1 MPVRAASS
9 DSCSRSRP
17 TASSQRLPK
26 TVVAVL
32 CLTLAL
38 AWFSKSRCLL
48 VDAGWQNGEEYRGW
62 CYTDIYP
69 LWFVERLNA
78 GAVPYLDHPVEYPVL
93 TGAWM
98 WLANQ
103 VAAVLPPD
111 VQGQAFLQV
120 TIAMAAACLAGT
132 LVLLHRMGLPPRRLL
147 WYAAAPTLVLCAFVN
162 WDALPVLLS
171 TAAIW
176 LHREDRD
183 VAAGVAAGLG
193 TAAKLYP
200 ALLVGLVV
208 VARLRQ
214 RRPRAALAHASAA
227 VAVWLAV
234 NLPVYLAAP
243 EGWGRFLELSRTR
256 PADHD
261 SLYRIIEVELRS
273 TSFDVPTLNLVTA
286 ALFIVAAS
294 AVLIVG
300 VRRRPPADTWQLFL
314 PLLIAF
320 LLTSKVYSPQFS
332 LWLLPLLALALPRPT
347 PFLWFCAADAAVFLV
362 RFPWL
367 GGRQGFTP
375 APGYGVFAVT
385 IAVRAAVL
393 AWIAWLAVRERP
405 DWGGAVHTDGPA
417 ASPTGRH
424 APAGHRPH
432 PHPA

>member
-1 MPVRAASS
+1 VPANAAPPTSGTRRPASS
-9 DSCSRSRP
+9 K
-17 TASSQRLPK
+17 RLPRA
-26 TVVAVL
+26 VVAVL

-48 VDAGWQNGEEYRGW
+48 FDAGWQDGEQYRGW

-69 LWFVERLNA
+69 LWFVERLDA

-103 VAAVLPPD
+103 VARVLPAEA
-111 VQGQAFLQV
+111 QGQAFLQV
-120 TIAMAAACLAGT
+120 TMAMAAACLAAT
-132 LVLLHRMGLPPRRLL
+132 LALLHRMGLPPRRLL

-162 WDALPVLLS
+162 WDALPVMLA

-193 TAAKLYP
+193 AAAKLYP
-200 ALLVGLVV
+200 ALLVSLVV
-208 VARLRQ
+208 LARLRQ
-214 RRPRAALAHASAA
+214 RRPRAALAHAGAA
-227 VAVWLAV
+227 VGVWLAV

-243 EGWGRFLELSRTR
+243 EGWSRFLQLSRSR

-273 TSFDVPTLNLVTA
+273 SQFDVPTLNLVTA
-286 ALFIVAAS
+286 VLFVGAAA

-300 VRRRPPADTWQLFL
+300 VRRRPPAHTWQLFL

-332 LWLLPLLALALPRPT
+332 LWLLPLLALALPRRT
-347 PFLWFCAADAAVFLV
+347 PFLLFCAADAAVFLV

-405 DWGGAVHTDGPA
+405 AWDGTAAAAEGRSGPQPA
-417 ASPTGRH
+417 
-424 APAGHRPH
+424 
-432 PHPA
+432 

>member
-1 MPVRAASS
+1 MPANAAPPTSGTRRPASS
-9 DSCSRSRP
+9 K
-17 TASSQRLPK
+17 RLPRA
-26 TVVAVL
+26 VVAVL

-48 VDAGWQNGEEYRGW
+48 FDAGWQDGEQYRGW

-69 LWFVERLNA
+69 LWFVERLDA

-103 VAAVLPPD
+103 IARVLPAEA
-111 VQGQAFLQV
+111 QGQAFLQV
-120 TIAMAAACLAGT
+120 TMAMAAACLAAT
-132 LVLLHRMGLPPRRLL
+132 LALLHRMGLPPRRLL

-162 WDALPVLLS
+162 WDALPVMLA

-193 TAAKLYP
+193 AAAKLYP
-200 ALLVGLVV
+200 ALLVSLVV
-208 VARLRQ
+208 LARLRQ
-214 RRPRAALAHASAA
+214 RRPRAALAHAGAA
-227 VAVWLAV
+227 VGVWLAV

-243 EGWGRFLELSRTR
+243 EGWSRFLQLSRSR

-273 TSFDVPTLNLVTA
+273 SQFDVPTLNLVTA
-286 ALFIVAAS
+286 VLFVGAAA

-300 VRRRPPADTWQLFL
+300 VRRRPPAHTWQLFL

-332 LWLLPLLALALPRPT
+332 LWLLPLLALALPRRT
-347 PFLWFCAADAAVFLV
+347 PFLLFCAADAAVFLV

-405 DWGGAVHTDGPA
+405 AWDGTAAAAEGRSGPQPA
-417 ASPTGRH
+417 
-424 APAGHRPH
+424 
-432 PHPA
+432 

>member
-1 MPVRAASS
+1 VPANAAPPTSGTRRPASS
-9 DSCSRSRP
+9 K
-17 TASSQRLPK
+17 RLPRA
-26 TVVAVL
+26 VVAVL
-32 CLTLAL
+32 CLALAL

-48 VDAGWQNGEEYRGW
+48 FDAGWQDGEQYRGW

-69 LWFVERLNA
+69 LWFVERLDA

-103 VAAVLPPD
+103 VARVLPAEA
-111 VQGQAFLQV
+111 QGQAFLQV
-120 TIAMAAACLAGT
+120 TMAMAAACLAAT
-132 LVLLHRMGLPPRRLL
+132 LALLHRMGLPPRRLL

-162 WDALPVLLS
+162 WDALPVMLA

-193 TAAKLYP
+193 AAAKLYP
-200 ALLVGLVV
+200 ALLVSLVV
-208 VARLRQ
+208 LARLRQ
-214 RRPRAALAHASAA
+214 RRPRAALAHAGAA
-227 VAVWLAV
+227 VGVWLAV

-243 EGWGRFLELSRTR
+243 EGWSRFLQLSRSR

-273 TSFDVPTLNLVTA
+273 SQFDVPTLNLVTA
-286 ALFIVAAS
+286 VLFVGAAA

-300 VRRRPPADTWQLFL
+300 VRRRPPAHTWQLFL

-332 LWLLPLLALALPRPT
+332 LWLLPLLALALPRRT
-347 PFLWFCAADAAVFLV
+347 PFLLFCAADAAVFLV

-405 DWGGAVHTDGPA
+405 AWDGTAAAAEGRSGPQPA
-417 ASPTGRH
+417 
-424 APAGHRPH
+424 
-432 PHPA
+432 

>member
-1 MPVRAASS
+1 MPARAASS

-17 TASSQRLPK
+17 TASSRPLPK
-26 TVVAVL
+26 AVVAVA

-38 AWFSKSRCLL
+38 AWFSKARCLL
-48 VDAGWQNGEEYRGW
+48 VDAGWQNGEQYRGW

-69 LWFVERLNA
+69 LWFVERLDT

-103 VAAVLPPD
+103 VAGILPPA

-120 TIAMAAACLAGT
+120 TMAMAAACLAGT

-147 WYAAAPTLVLCAFVN
+147 WYAAAPTLVLGAFVN
-162 WDALPVLLS
+162 WDALPVVLS

-193 TAAKLYP
+193 AAAKLYP

-214 RRPRAALAHASAA
+214 RRPGAALAHAGAA
-227 VAVWLAV
+227 AAVWLAV

-243 EGWGRFLELSRTR
+243 EGWSRFLQLSRTR

-286 ALFIVAAS
+286 ALFAVAAA

-332 LWLLPLLALALPRPT
+332 LWLLPLLALALPRLS

-367 GGRQGFTP
+367 GGRQGLTP

-385 IAVRAAVL
+385 IGLRAVVL
-393 AWIAWLAVRERP
+393 VWIAWLAVRERP
-405 DWGGAVHTDGPA
+405 EWDAVRSTPTA
-417 ASPTGRH
+417 EPLQPPCSSPTSGGRQ
-424 APAGHRPH
+424 PA
-432 PHPA
+432 

>member
-1 MPVRAASS
+1 MPANAAPPTSGTRRPASS
-9 DSCSRSRP
+9 K
-17 TASSQRLPK
+17 RLPRA
-26 TVVAVL
+26 VVAVL

-48 VDAGWQNGEEYRGW
+48 FDAGWQDGEQYRGW

-69 LWFVERLNA
+69 LWFVERLDA

-103 VAAVLPPD
+103 VARVLPAEA
-111 VQGQAFLQV
+111 QGQAFLQV
-120 TIAMAAACLAGT
+120 TMAMAAACLAAT
-132 LVLLHRMGLPPRRLL
+132 LALLHRMGLPPRRLL

-162 WDALPVLLS
+162 WDALPVMLA

-193 TAAKLYP
+193 AAAKLYP
-200 ALLVGLVV
+200 ALLVSLVV
-208 VARLRQ
+208 LARLRQ
-214 RRPRAALAHASAA
+214 RRPRAALAHAGAA
-227 VAVWLAV
+227 VGVWLAV

-243 EGWGRFLELSRTR
+243 EGWSRFLQLSRSR

-273 TSFDVPTLNLVTA
+273 SQFDVPTLNLVTA
-286 ALFIVAAS
+286 VLFVGAAA

-300 VRRRPPADTWQLFL
+300 VRRRPPAHTWQLFL

-332 LWLLPLLALALPRPT
+332 LWLLPLLALALPRRT
-347 PFLWFCAADAAVFLV
+347 PFLLFCAADAAVFLV

-405 DWGGAVHTDGPA
+405 AWDGTAAAAEGRSGPQPA
-417 ASPTGRH
+417 
-424 APAGHRPH
+424 
-432 PHPA
+432 

>member
-1 MPVRAASS
+1 VPANAAPPTSGARRPASS
-9 DSCSRSRP
+9 K
-17 TASSQRLPK
+17 RLPRA
-26 TVVAVL
+26 VVAVL

-48 VDAGWQNGEEYRGW
+48 FDAGWQDGEQYRGW

-69 LWFVERLNA
+69 LWFVERLDA

-103 VAAVLPPD
+103 IARVLPAEA
-111 VQGQAFLQV
+111 QGQAFLQV
-120 TIAMAAACLAGT
+120 TMAMAAACLAAT
-132 LVLLHRMGLPPRRLL
+132 LALLHRMGLPPRRLL

-162 WDALPVLLS
+162 WDALPVMLA

-193 TAAKLYP
+193 AAAKLYP
-200 ALLVGLVV
+200 ALLVSLVV
-208 VARLRQ
+208 LARLRQ
-214 RRPRAALAHASAA
+214 RRPRAALAHAGAA
-227 VAVWLAV
+227 VGVWLAV

-243 EGWGRFLELSRTR
+243 EGWSRFLQLSRSR

-273 TSFDVPTLNLVTA
+273 SQFDVPTLNLVTA
-286 ALFIVAAS
+286 VLFVGAAA

-300 VRRRPPADTWQLFL
+300 VRRRPPAHTWQLFL

-332 LWLLPLLALALPRPT
+332 LWLLPLLALALPRRT
-347 PFLWFCAADAAVFLV
+347 PFLLFCAADAAVFLV

-405 DWGGAVHTDGPA
+405 AWDGTAAAAEGRSGPQPA
-417 ASPTGRH
+417 
-424 APAGHRPH
+424 
-432 PHPA
+432 

>member
-1 MPVRAASS
+1 
-9 DSCSRSRP
+9 
-17 TASSQRLPK
+17 
-26 TVVAVL
+26 VAVL

-103 VAAVLPPD
+103 VAGVLPPD

-162 WDALPVLLS
+162 WDALPVMLA

-183 VAAGVAAGLG
+183 IAAGVAAGLG

-200 ALLVGLVV
+200 ALIVGLVV
-208 VARLRQ
+208 LARLRQ
-214 RRPRAALAHASAA
+214 HRPGAALGHAGAA
-227 VAVWLAV
+227 AGVWLAV

-243 EGWGRFLELSRTR
+243 DGWGRFLQLSRTR

-273 TSFDVPTLNLVTA
+273 TSFDVPTLNLVTM
-286 ALFIVAAS
+286 ALFVVAAA
-294 AVLIVG
+294 AVLAVG
-300 VRRRPPADTWQLFL
+300 IRRRPPADTWQLFL

-332 LWLLPLLALALPRPT
+332 LWLLPLLALALPRRA

-385 IAVRAAVL
+385 IAVRAVVL
-393 AWIAWLAVRERP
+393 AWIAWLVVRERP
-405 DWGGAVHTDGPA
+405 GDDAPPHSQPA
-417 ASPTGRH
+417 
-424 APAGHRPH
+424 
-432 PHPA
+432 

>member
-1 MPVRAASS
+1 MPANAAPPTSGARRPASS
-9 DSCSRSRP
+9 K
-17 TASSQRLPK
+17 RLPRA
-26 TVVAVL
+26 VVAVL

-48 VDAGWQNGEEYRGW
+48 FDAGWQDGEQYRGW

-69 LWFVERLNA
+69 LWFVERLDA

-103 VAAVLPPD
+103 VARVLPAEA
-111 VQGQAFLQV
+111 QGQAFLQV
-120 TIAMAAACLAGT
+120 TMAMAAACLAAT
-132 LVLLHRMGLPPRRLL
+132 LALLHRMGLPPRRLL

-162 WDALPVLLS
+162 WDALPVMLA

-193 TAAKLYP
+193 AAAKLYP
-200 ALLVGLVV
+200 ALLVSLVV
-208 VARLRQ
+208 LARLRQ
-214 RRPRAALAHASAA
+214 RRPRAALAHAGAA
-227 VAVWLAV
+227 VGVWLAV

-243 EGWGRFLELSRTR
+243 EGWSRFLQLSRSR

-273 TSFDVPTLNLVTA
+273 SQFDVPTLNLVTA
-286 ALFIVAAS
+286 VLFVGAAA

-300 VRRRPPADTWQLFL
+300 VRRRPPAHTWQLFL

-332 LWLLPLLALALPRPT
+332 LWLLPLLALALPRRT
-347 PFLWFCAADAAVFLV
+347 PFLLFCAADAAVFLV

-405 DWGGAVHTDGPA
+405 AWDGTAAAAEGRSGPQPA
-417 ASPTGRH
+417 
-424 APAGHRPH
+424 
-432 PHPA
+432 

>member
-1 MPVRAASS
+1 
-9 DSCSRSRP
+9 
-17 TASSQRLPK
+17 
-26 TVVAVL
+26 VAVL

>member
-1 MPVRAASS
+1 VPANAAPPTSGARRPASS
-9 DSCSRSRP
+9 K
-17 TASSQRLPK
+17 RLPRA
-26 TVVAVL
+26 VVAVL

-48 VDAGWQNGEEYRGW
+48 FDAGWQDGEQYRGW

-69 LWFVERLNA
+69 LWFVERLDA

-103 VAAVLPPD
+103 VARVLPAEA
-111 VQGQAFLQV
+111 QGQAFLQV
-120 TIAMAAACLAGT
+120 TMAMAAACLAAT
-132 LVLLHRMGLPPRRLL
+132 LALLHRMGLPPRRLL

-162 WDALPVLLS
+162 WDALPVMLA

-193 TAAKLYP
+193 AAAKLYP
-200 ALLVGLVV
+200 ALLVSLVV
-208 VARLRQ
+208 LARLRQ
-214 RRPRAALAHASAA
+214 RRPRAALAHAGAA
-227 VAVWLAV
+227 VGVWLAV

-243 EGWGRFLELSRTR
+243 EGWSRFLQLSRSR

-273 TSFDVPTLNLVTA
+273 SQFDVPTLNLVTA
-286 ALFIVAAS
+286 VLFVGAAA

-300 VRRRPPADTWQLFL
+300 VRRRPPAHTWQLFL

-332 LWLLPLLALALPRPT
+332 LWLLPLLALALPRRT
-347 PFLWFCAADAAVFLV
+347 PFLLFCAADAAVFLV

-405 DWGGAVHTDGPA
+405 AWDGTAAAAEGRSGPQPA
-417 ASPTGRH
+417 
-424 APAGHRPH
+424 
-432 PHPA
+432 

>member
-1 MPVRAASS
+1 MPANAAPPTSGARRPASS
-9 DSCSRSRP
+9 K
-17 TASSQRLPK
+17 RLPRA
-26 TVVAVL
+26 VVAVL

-48 VDAGWQNGEEYRGW
+48 FDAGWQDGEQYRGW

-69 LWFVERLNA
+69 LWFVERLDA

-103 VAAVLPPD
+103 IARVLPAEA
-111 VQGQAFLQV
+111 QGQAFLQV
-120 TIAMAAACLAGT
+120 TMAMAAACLAAT
-132 LVLLHRMGLPPRRLL
+132 LALLHRMGLPPRRLL

-162 WDALPVLLS
+162 WDALPVMLA

-193 TAAKLYP
+193 AAAKLYP
-200 ALLVGLVV
+200 ALLVSLVV
-208 VARLRQ
+208 LARLRQ
-214 RRPRAALAHASAA
+214 RRPRAALAHAGAA
-227 VAVWLAV
+227 VGVWLAV

-243 EGWGRFLELSRTR
+243 EGWSRFLQLSRSR

-273 TSFDVPTLNLVTA
+273 SQFDVPTLNLVTA
-286 ALFIVAAS
+286 VLFVGAAA

-300 VRRRPPADTWQLFL
+300 VRRRPPAHTWQLFL

-332 LWLLPLLALALPRPT
+332 LWLLPLLALALPRRT
-347 PFLWFCAADAAVFLV
+347 PFLLFCAADAAVFLV

-405 DWGGAVHTDGPA
+405 AWDGTAAAAEGRSGPQPA
-417 ASPTGRH
+417 
-424 APAGHRPH
+424 
-432 PHPA
+432 